1 MCVVRLV
8 GWCRMMSDDVG
19 CQDLRRRL
27 SIHFLQHLG
36 GFLHPGDRHRS
47 HPPGHRNS
55 GTKNGKRGGAA
66 AARPQ
71 ICAPCHWPPASDL
84 RLEEILYHVILWCIY
99 IYIVPYIYI
108 MWLYVIYYCMWLC
121 HIVSCCLCF
130 DNFWW
135 WLGVSSLKR
144 LCIKSQTCKGAVA
157 PNISKQSI
165 VSRLTSLSSL

>member
-1 MCVVRLV
+1 MKSHAISCNIMRFLHDYHVLIIIDVCCPF
-8 GWCRMMSDDVG
+8 GRMMSDDVG

-99 IYIVPYIYI
+99 IYSTIYIYNVI
-108 MWLYVIYYCMWLC
+108 ICDILLYVIVSYCVLLLM
-121 HIVSCCLCF
+121 F
-130 DNFWW
+130 
-135 WLGVSSLKR
+135 
-144 LCIKSQTCKGAVA
+144 
-157 PNISKQSI
+157 
-165 VSRLTSLSSL
+165 

>member
-1 MCVVRLV
+1 VAELQQRGHKFVLLV
-8 GWCRMMSDDVG
+8 IG
-19 CQDLRRRL
+19 L
-27 SIHFLQHLG
+27 
-36 GFLHPGDRHRS
+36 P
-47 HPPGHRNS
+47 
-55 GTKNGKRGGAA
+55 
-66 AARPQ
+66 PQ
-71 ICAPCHWPPASDL
+71 IWDL
-84 RLEEILYHVILWCIY
+84 KRFYIMLYYGVY
-99 IYIVPYIYI
+99 IYSTIYIYI